1 MDNDTF
7 TDYRNCAKTGKKKI
21 PEKNQFN
28 SSADTMYAP
37 GSEDPSEIVAAGE
50 FHGASR

>member
-7 TDYRNCAKTGKKKI
+7 TDYRNCTKTGKKKI

-37 GSEDPSEIVAAGE
+37 VSEVRGQKTAVQFRIEDLA
-50 FHGASR
+50 